1 MLYQESEKKSRI
13 YLRIKDG
20 KLIARDKDGRESS
33 FQKVQGALKGIELKE
48 HEFDNKKF
56 KNWHIVMEDILQGDI
71 YDIAVA
77 RSSGAFKGI
86 VRCLVTEQGLANLDD
101 ISIETY
107 LSKTG
112 FTNAVVQ
119 AQGQNLRWTDEKM
132 PEAVRVKVGDQEVVD
147 DTAQMNWIQTLV
159 DRVNARIAAGPAP
172 AKKASAEEDDMPDDL
187 PFE

>member
-13 YLRIKDG
+13 FLRIKDG
-20 KLIARDKDGRESS
+20 KLIARDKDGKESS

-56 KNWHIVMEDILQGDI
+56 KNWHVVMEDLLQGDT

-77 RSSGAFKGI
+77 RSSGTFKSV

-159 DRVNARIAAGPAP
+159 DRINARIAAGPAP
-172 AKKASAEEDDMPDDL
+172 VKKASAEEDDMPDDL